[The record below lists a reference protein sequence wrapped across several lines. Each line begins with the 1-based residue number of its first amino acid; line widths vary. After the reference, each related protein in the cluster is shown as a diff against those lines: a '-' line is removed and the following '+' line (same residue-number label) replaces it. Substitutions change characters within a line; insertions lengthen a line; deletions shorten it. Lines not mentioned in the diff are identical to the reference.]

1 MTKRELSAH
10 IGSKMNP
17 LGFTP
22 AFIDP
27 SMEAWKEQSANGY
40 MMISAH
46 DTSAKPLF
54 PDNNL
59 HAALDAKV
67 WTVGHYDSDGT
78 FRDGTNNLTLE
89 EAIAIGAAFE
99 SAHQK
104 PLL

>member
-1 MTKRELSAH
+1 MTKRDLSAH
-10 IGSKMNP
+10 IGSKMNA
-17 LGFTP
+17 LGFIADFSGAT
-22 AFIDP
+22 
-27 SMEAWKEQSANGY
+27 METWRKQSASGY
-40 MMISAH
+40 ITISAH
-46 DTSAKPLF
+46 DTDAKPLF

-99 SAHQK
+99 SARQK